1 MVTSKA
7 TTAAEYLD
15 ELPDDRRAA
24 IEVVRDTILANLDE
38 GIVETMAYG
47 MLTYE
52 LGSEHVPEDHK
63 GTMMVAA
70 LASQK
75 NHMAIYL
82 HALYADAEQLAWF
95 QDAYA
100 ASGNKLNMGKSCVRF
115 TKLENLPV
123 EVIGEAIA
131 RTTVEEVLSRA

>member
-7 TTAAEYLD
+7 ATAAEYLA

-24 IEVVRDTILANLDE
+24 IEVVRNAILDNLDD
-38 GIVETMAYG
+38 GVIETMAYG

-52 LGSEHVPEDHK
+52 LGPELVPEDHK

-75 NHMAIYL
+75 NNMAVYL
-82 HALYADAEQLAWF
+82 HALYNDPEQLAWF
-95 QDAYA
+95 QESYRAT
-100 ASGNKLNMGKSCVRF
+100 GKKLNMGKSCVRF

-123 EVIGEAIA
+123 ELIGEAIA
-131 RTTVEEVLSRA
+131 RTTVDVVLSTK